1 MPNNPAGTRP
11 RSARLKWLTQV
22 IRCFS
27 ALAIGG
33 IVAGSIL
40 AAPAHADP
48 QRIALLG
55 VFLQNDN
62 EGYEPTTDAERNR
75 MKAIAQAFKKML
87 TESGKYTFVPVP
99 GLERQKID
107 AGQLVGTCGGCE
119 YDYGRELDVEH
130 VAWIRVQKISNL
142 ILNINVYMADVS
154 KEKVTFIHSVDL
166 RNNTDES
173 WMRGINYLVQNYL
186 LPSPQG

>member
-22 IRCFS
+22 MRCFS
-27 ALAIGG
+27 AFAIGA

-107 AGQLVGTCGGCE
+107 AGQLVGACGGCE